1 MKFTR
6 PEDIKALSAADIAA
20 LLVQA
25 RTEATEINAIADEDF
40 SDENLADLE
49 ALASFIEEAE
59 AEVATQETAAAERA
73 ERVAAARS
81 KVEAPAEDVTETPAE
96 EVVEEAALV
105 AAGAAK
111 PATRQSVVRRAAAV
125 APEVKVEDE
134 KRAAPSIT
142 ASADLRS
149 FGTGAAM
156 KDLDDVV
163 QGAIERFSAMP
174 SHKVGHARTRYGVA
188 SIKKART
195 DGFSV
200 DNPDYRSFQDLIT
213 AASKEAR
220 LPGGNLVA
228 AGGWCS
234 PSETLYDLCTI
245 ESTDGLW
252 DLPEVQANRGGIQFT
267 KGPSF
272 QDIYDLGGF
281 LQTEAQAEAGTVK
294 DCWDVECP
302 PFEEVRLDAI
312 GLCIRAGI
320 LTNATYP
327 ELIRRY
333 LEGALIAQQH
343 RVSANLISRA
353 EAITGA
359 AVSIP
364 DVFPNAIS
372 LLSAL
377 ELVAEGERQRWRL
390 PFSATLEII
399 LPRWVRAAL
408 RADLAN
414 RTGVDLTNVTDA
426 TLDAHFGTRG
436 LRVQFLYN
444 YQPLTIRTGA
454 GTVPSPYVSVPATDY
469 PDTIETIMYPAGTF
483 VKLSTDVIN
492 LDAVYDSTGLSTNT
506 YTALFAEEGIAL
518 ANTCFEARRI
528 SLPFAVSGLTG
539 AANINQDFGRPGPLN
554 AVPIITVTA

>member
-1 MKFTR
+1 MKFNR
-6 PEDIKALSAADIAA
+6 PEDIKALDAAA
-20 LLVQA
+20 LSALLEEA
-25 RTEATEINAIADEDF
+25 RAEAAEINGISDDDF
-40 SDENLADLE
+40 TDENLADLE
-49 ALASFIEEAE
+49 ALAAFIAE
-59 AEVATQETAAAERA
+59 AQGIVDEAETAADERA
-73 ERVAAARS
+73 ARLAAARAATTAPEA
-81 KVEAPAEDVTETPAE
+81 KVEE
-96 EVVEEAALV
+96 EPKVEEPAAKEDEAKVEEPALV

-111 PATRQSVVRRAAAV
+111 GGRRATAAL
-125 APEVKVEDE
+125 APKPTDEDE
-134 KRAAPSIT
+134 AKPVATIT
-142 ASADLRS
+142 AAADLRS
-149 FGTGAAM
+149 FSTGATM

-163 QGAIERFSAMP
+163 QGAIERFAAMP
-174 SHKVGHARTRYGVA
+174 SHKVGHSRTRYGVA
-188 SIKKART
+188 SVKKGRT

-200 DNPDYRSFQDLIT
+200 ENKDYRTFQDLIQ
-213 AASKEAR
+213 AASKESR
-220 LPGGNLVA
+220 LAGGSLTA

-281 LQTEAQAEAGTVK
+281 LQTEAQAEAGTEK

-343 RVSANLISRA
+343 RVSANLIARA

-359 AVSIP
+359 AVNIP
-364 DVFPNAIS
+364 DVFPNAVS

-414 RTGVDLTNVTDA
+414 RTGVELTNVTDQM
-426 TLDAHFGTRG
+426 LDQHFAVRG

-444 YQPLTIRTGA
+444 YQPLTVRTGA
-454 GTVPSPYVSVPATDY
+454 GTEGDPYVSVPATDY
-469 PDTIETIMYPAGTF
+469 PDTIQTIMYPAGTF

-528 SLPFAVSGLTG
+528 SIPFSVSGLTG
-539 AANINQDFGRPGPLN
+539 AANINQDFGQAPPLVV
-554 AVPIITVTA
+554 AAP

>member
-1 MKFTR
+1 MKFNI
-6 PEDIKALSAADIAA
+6 PEDIKTLDAAALSALLEAA
-20 LLVQA
+20 RA
-25 RTEATEINAIADEDF
+25 EAAEINGIADDDF
-40 SDENLADLE
+40 TDENLSDLE
-49 ALASFIEEAE
+49 ALAAFIAEGDARVAEVEAESTDRAERIAAARAAVTAAPEEEAAAPEAE
-59 AEVATQETAAAERA
+59 AEAEAEKEKEPVVASGKPAPRTPVAQRTAQ
-73 ERVAAARS
+73 VAP
-81 KVEAPAEDVTETPAE
+81 KPTEDVEAKPLATIK
-96 EVVEEAALV
+96 AA
-105 AAGAAK
+105 
-111 PATRQSVVRRAAAV
+111 
-125 APEVKVEDE
+125 
-134 KRAAPSIT
+134 
-142 ASADLRS
+142 ADLRS
-149 FGTGAAM
+149 FSTGSTMA
-156 KDLDDVV
+156 DLNDVV
-163 QGAIERFSAMP
+163 QGAMERFAAMP
-174 SHKVGHARTRYGVA
+174 NTKIGNSRTRYGVA
-188 SIKKART
+188 SIQKGRT

-200 DNPDYRSFQDLIT
+200 DNKDFRTFQDLIQ
-213 AASKEAR
+213 AASKESR
-220 LPGGNLVA
+220 LAGGSLTA

-252 DLPEVQANRGGIQFT
+252 DLPEVQANRGGINFT

-281 LQTEAQAEAGTVK
+281 LQTEAQAEAGTEK

-302 PFEEVRLDAI
+302 PFQDVRMDAI

-320 LTNATYP
+320 LTNTTYP

-343 RVSANLISRA
+343 RVTADLIRRA
-353 EAITGA
+353 VEITGP
-359 AVSIP
+359 AVNIP
-364 DVFPNAIS
+364 DVFPNAVS

-390 PFSATLEII
+390 PFSATLEIV

-414 RTGVDLTNVTDA
+414 RTGVELTNVTDQMI
-426 TLDAHFGTRG
+426 DAHFAARG
-436 LRVQFLYN
+436 LRVQFIYN

-454 GTVPSPYVSVPATDY
+454 GTEGDPYVSVPATDY
-469 PDTIETIMYPAGTF
+469 PDTIQTLMYPAGTF

-518 ANTCFEARRI
+518 ANTCFEARNI
-528 SLPFAVSGLTG
+528 AIPFAVSGLTG
-539 AANINQDFGRPGPLN
+539 AANINQDFGQPAPL
-554 AVPIITVTA
+554 VPTV

>member
-1 MKFTR
+1 MKFQI
-6 PEDIKALSAADIAA
+6 PEDIKALDAEALSA
-20 LLVQA
+20 LLEKA
-25 RTEATEINAIADEDF
+25 RDEAAEINAISDDDF
-40 SDENLADLE
+40 TDENLADLE
-49 ALASFIEEAE
+49 ALATFIADAQAIVDESAAE
-59 AEVATQETAAAERA
+59 AEDRAARL
-73 ERVAAARS
+73 AAARAAVAAPEAKTEDEPKAEEEAPKEEA
-81 KVEAPAEDVTETPAE
+81 KVEEP
-96 EVVEEAALV
+96 ALV

-111 PATRQSVVRRAAAV
+111 GRRATAALAPKPTDEEDAKPV
-125 APEVKVEDE
+125 AT
-134 KRAAPSIT
+134 IT
-142 ASADLRS
+142 AAADLRS
-149 FGTGAAM
+149 FSTGAAM

-163 QGAIERFSAMP
+163 QGAIERFAAMP
-174 SHKVGHARTRYGVA
+174 SHKVGHSRTRYGVA
-188 SIKKART
+188 SVKKGRT

-200 DNPDYRSFQDLIT
+200 DNKDYRTFQDLIQ
-213 AASKEAR
+213 AASKESR
-220 LPGGNLVA
+220 LAGGSLTA

-281 LQTEAQAEAGTVK
+281 LQTEAQAEAGETK

-343 RVSANLISRA
+343 RVSANLIARA

-364 DVFPNAIS
+364 DVFPNAVS

-414 RTGVDLTNVTDA
+414 RTGVELTNVTDQM
-426 TLDAHFGTRG
+426 LDQHFAVRG

-444 YQPLTIRTGA
+444 YQPLTVRTGTP
-454 GTVPSPYVSVPATDY
+454 GSYVSVPATDY
-469 PDTIETIMYPAGTF
+469 PDTIQTIMYPAGTF

-528 SLPFAVSGLTG
+528 SMPFSVSGLTG
-539 AANINQDFGRPGPLN
+539 AANINQDFGQAPPLVA
-554 AVPIITVTA
+554 AVTP

>member
-1 MKFTR
+1 MKFNI
-6 PEDIKALSAADIAA
+6 PEDITALDAAA
-20 LLVQA
+20 LRALIEEA
-25 RTEATEINAIADEDF
+25 RAESVEINAISDDDF
-40 SDENLADLE
+40 TDENLADLE
-49 ALASFIEEAE
+49 ALTSFIDAADARVTEVETEA
-59 AEVATQETAAAERA
+59 TERA
-73 ERVAAARS
+73 ERIAAARAAVKPVEPVTEEPVVEAEPEA
-81 KVEAPAEDVTETPAE
+81 KVEEKEP
-96 EVVEEAALV
+96 ALV
-105 AAGAAK
+105 ASAK
-111 PATRQSVVRRAAAV
+111 PATRTPVAQRLAQAAPKPTQEDEAKPVASIRAA
-125 APEVKVEDE
+125 
-134 KRAAPSIT
+134 
-142 ASADLRS
+142 ADLRS
-149 FGTGAAM
+149 FSTGAAM

-163 QGAIERFSAMP
+163 QGAMERFEAMP
-174 SHKVGHARTRYGVA
+174 NTKIGNSRTRYGVA
-188 SIKKART
+188 SIKKGRT

-200 DNPDYRSFQDLIT
+200 ENKDFRTFQDLIQ
-213 AASKEAR
+213 AASKESR
-220 LPGGNLVA
+220 LAGGSLTA

-281 LQTEAQAEAGTVK
+281 LQTEAQAEAGEVK

-302 PFEEVRLDAI
+302 PFEEVRMDAI

-320 LTNATYP
+320 LTNTTYP

-343 RVSANLISRA
+343 RVSANLITRA
-353 EAITGA
+353 QAITGA
-359 AVSIP
+359 AVTIG

-390 PFSATLEII
+390 PFSATLEVI

-414 RTGVDLTNVTDA
+414 RTGVDLTNVTDSV
-426 TLDAHFGTRG
+426 LDAHFATRG

-444 YQPLTIRTGA
+444 YQPLTVRTGA
-454 GTVPSPYVSVPATDY
+454 GTEGDPYVSVPATDY

-528 SLPFAVSGLTG
+528 SLAFPVSGLTA
-539 AANINQDFGRPGPLN
+539 AANINQDFGQAPPLV
-554 AVPIITVTA
+554 ATTP